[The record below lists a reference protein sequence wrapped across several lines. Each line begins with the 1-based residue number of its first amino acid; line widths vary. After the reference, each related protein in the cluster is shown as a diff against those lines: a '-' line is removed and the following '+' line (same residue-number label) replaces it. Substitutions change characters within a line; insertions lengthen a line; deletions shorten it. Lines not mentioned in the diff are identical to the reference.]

1 MSSEEEYIDDEYI
14 ESENDPFSVIEIT
27 EKNSIGIEE
36 KEEVIEFDKVYE
48 TVKTKIVDFTNHDKM
63 MEDKVLDAL
72 RSGKLK

>member
-1 MSSEEEYIDDEYI
+1 MLSEEEYIDDEYI
-14 ESENDPFSVIEIT
+14 ESENDPFSVREIT

-48 TVKTKIVDFTNHDKM
+48 TVKTKIVDFINHDKI
-63 MEDKVLDAL
+63 MEEKVLDAL